1 MGRFQYDHPMSKAP
15 WRAHAWGDDQD
26 RHDDDPA
33 CQDIDE
39 SQSVDS
45 DDGSRARWIVDS
57 GTTFHIVSG
66 RGAERAGMTRIPV
79 PKKVSFSTANGT
91 TYSTHYANFVLP
103 GTNIS
108 LSAYILEESRML
120 LSVCQLC
127 LHEGLGFLNVP
138 GKTPVLILPDGGRH

>member
-1 MGRFQYDHPMSKAP
+1 
-15 WRAHAWGDDQD
+15 
-26 RHDDDPA
+26 
-33 CQDIDE
+33 
-39 SQSVDS
+39 
-45 DDGSRARWIVDS
+45 
-57 GTTFHIVSG
+57 
-66 RGAERAGMTRIPV
+66 MTRIPV
-79 PKKVSFSTANGT
+79 PKKVSFSTAHGT

-138 GKTPVLILPDGGRH
+138 GKTPALILPDGGVIECLILQGQHQVDFNHPKCFPKRGRTIPTWIDIKLPEAGK